1 MKRKKGDKG
10 FTRRD
15 FLKASGAVTGG
26 LALNLMGPG
35 TPFVFA
41 QAKEPI
47 KLGYVDVETGI
58 FAALGKANLAGVR
71 LAEKHINA
79 KGGIMGRPL
88 KIYYEET
95 EAKAQLAA
103 DKTQKLILNE
113 GVIAVHGGTNTAEVI
128 SSMGVCKRYGVIHHK
143 YEQDARVVCKSMYK
157 LSYRAANTN
166 AEPIRALAIHFGKNF
181 PNIKRWTTL
190 APDNAWGQ
198 DCWEV
203 FVDAAK
209 KYIKDVQILPPV
221 WNPFGAADF
230 TSYIS
235 KIKDLNPQ
243 GVIGFN
249 WGGDLVT
256 FVKQQKPLG
265 LMKKI
270 TFAHYGSVHDV
281 CLAMGKD
288 MESMWV
294 GLTEGYP
301 TLPHVQSFRKI
312 YEKETGGPI
321 PGDWTVNCYDSVWIL
336 KKAIEKAGSSD
347 PKAIM
352 KAVEGMEFEGA
363 AGWVRIRPESHMPDH
378 KLIYVGY
385 LQPTSGLPYFTPHKT
400 AAIPNDRVCV
410 TDEEAKDFGASF
422 PYTE

>member
-1 MKRKKGDKG
+1 MKEKKSKTEL
-10 FTRRD
+10 TRRG
-15 FLKASGAVTGG
+15 FLKTSGAVAGG
-26 LALNLMGPG
+26 LVLNLVGPG
-35 TPFVFA
+35 KPFIFA

-47 KLGYVDVETGI
+47 KLGFVDVETGI
-58 FAALGKANLAGVR
+58 FAALGKANMAGVW

-79 KGGIMGRPL
+79 KGGIMGRPV
-88 KIYYEET
+88 KIYFEET
-95 EAKAQLAA
+95 EAKAQVAA

-143 YEQDARVVCKSMYK
+143 YEQDARIIVKSMYK

-166 AEPIRALAIHFGKNF
+166 AEPIRALAIHFAKNF
-181 PNIKRWTTL
+181 PQIKRWTTL
-190 APDNAWGQ
+190 APDNAWGK

-203 FVDAAK
+203 FVEAAK
-209 KYIKDVQILPPV
+209 KYIKDVQILDPV

-230 TSYIS
+230 TSYIL
-235 KIKDLNPQ
+235 KLKDLNPQ

-256 FVKQQKPLG
+256 FIKQQKAYG

-270 TFAHYGSVHDV
+270 AFAHYGSVHDV

-301 TLPHVQSFRKI
+301 TLPHVQNFRKI
-312 YEKETGGPI
+312 FEKETGGPI
-321 PGDWTVNCYDSVWIL
+321 PSDWTVNCYDSVWIL
-336 KKAIEKAGSSD
+336 KKAIEKAGSTD
-347 PKAIM
+347 AKAII

-363 AGWVRIRPESHMPDH
+363 AGWVRIRPATHLPDH

-385 LQPTSGLPYFTPHKT
+385 LQPTSGLPYFTPQKT
-400 AAIPNDRVCV
+400 VAIPNDQVCV
-410 TDEEAKDFGASF
+410 TDEEAKALGE
-422 PYTE
+422 PLPLE

>member
-1 MKRKKGDKG
+1 MKAKKDGKG
-10 FTRRD
+10 LTRRD
-15 FLKASGAVTGG
+15 FLKLSGAAGGG

-35 TPFVFA
+35 TPFIFA
-41 QAKEPI
+41 QSKEPI

-79 KGGIMGRPL
+79 RGGIMGRPL

-166 AEPIRALAIHFGKNF
+166 AEPIRALAIHFGKNL
-181 PNIKRWTTL
+181 PKIKRWTAL

-235 KIKDLNPQ
+235 KLKDLDPQ

-256 FVKQQKPLG
+256 FLKQQKSYG
-265 LMKKI
+265 LTKKI

-281 CLAMGKD
+281 CLSMGKD
-288 MESMWV
+288 MEPMWV

-301 TLPHVQSFRKI
+301 TLPHVQNFRKI

-321 PGDWTVNCYDSVWIL
+321 PGDWTVNCYDSVFIL
-336 KKAIEKAGSSD
+336 KKAIEKARSAD

-352 KAVEGMEFEGA
+352 KVIEGMEFEGA
-363 AGWVRIRPESHMPDH
+363 AGWVRIRPQSHMPDH

-385 LQPTSGLPYFTPHKT
+385 LQPTPGLPYFTPHKT
-400 AAIPNDRVCV
+400 AAIPNDQVCV
-410 TDEEAKDFGASF
+410 TDEEAKAFGAAF